1 MKTSYLLI
9 LLLFIFLLGC
19 AAKPTGYIKRDDY
32 MGSQY
37 GYNDKKINDDEYAI
51 IAEGNRYSAPDYV
64 AKLALYH
71 AAKVTTRNGQTYFR
85 ILKKNDENLTT
96 HEVATIIV
104 PIAGAGMLYIP
115 VAENAISEPTSIL
128 IIELCEDSGEA
139 QTECINSKEIISEL
153 QIVFEKGK
161 HN

>member
-1 MKTSYLLI
+1 
-9 LLLFIFLLGC
+9 
-19 AAKPTGYIKRDDY
+19 

-51 IAEGNRYSAPDYV
+51 IVEGNRYSAADYV

-71 AAKVTTRNGQTYFR
+71 AAKVTTRIGRTYFR
-85 ILKKNDENLTT
+85 IIKKNDEYLTT
-96 HEVATIIV
+96 HEVTTIVV
-104 PIAGAGMLYIP
+104 PITGAGMLFIP

-128 IIELCEDSGEA
+128 IIQLCEDPGEA
-139 QTECINSKEIISEL
+139 QTECINSKEIINEL

>member
-1 MKTSYLLI
+1 
-9 LLLFIFLLGC
+9 
-19 AAKPTGYIKRDDY
+19 

-37 GYNDKKINDDEYAI
+37 GYNDKRISNDEYAI
-51 IAEGNRYSAPDYV
+51 IAEGNRYSAADYV

-85 ILKKNDENLTT
+85 ILKKNDESLTT
-96 HEVATIIV
+96 HEVTTIVV

-128 IIELCEDSGEA
+128 IIEFCEDLGEA
-139 QTECINSKEIISEL
+139 QTECINSKEILNEL
-153 QIVFEKGK
+153 QIVFEKEN